1 MTARRALATLLLPL
15 LLPLIACSRTTTA
28 RDDASPSRGRLITA
42 EQIERSGGR
51 TAWEVLQR
59 EAPMLTLRENR
70 NGEPSSMGRRGRS
83 SIYLDDAPVI
93 VLDGIKVGDW
103 RSLDQI
109 PASQILSIFILTGIE
124 GTTYYGTNAVS
135 GVIVIRTKDGGES

>member
-1 MTARRALATLLLPL
+1 VTARRALTVVLVPLTSSLLS
-15 LLPLIACSRTTTA
+15 CSRATA
-28 RDDASPSRGRLITA
+28 NQHREPSSDPSGRLITA

-59 EAPMLTLRENR
+59 EAPVLTLRENR
-70 NGEPSSMGRRGRS
+70 NGQPASTGRRGRT
-83 SIYLDDAPVI
+83 SIYLEDALVI

-109 PASQILSIFILTGIE
+109 PASQIFSIFILTGIE
-124 GTTYYGTNAVS
+124 GTTYYGTNAV
-135 GVIVIRTKDGGES
+135 DGGS